1 MKMTMDEWFAMLT
14 GLFGLVVVIA
24 IGALAAL
31 VVVKMMRNE
40 IDLKYL
46 IAEDNGDASLSR
58 FQMLLFTFVI
68 AAAYFIYALVG
79 LKGPSCTVAAIAVA
93 GDAAK
98 DVEALRQVMAE
109 AVKSKYCLPEVP
121 NSVLGLIGISGGSYL
136 LAKGLQTVS
145 GSGGTG
151 GETSGGA
158 GGGAASTPAST
169 PAGTRRP
176 IA

>member
-46 IAEDNGDASLSR
+46 IAEDDGQASLSR

-79 LKGPSCTVAAIAVA
+79 LKGPSCTVVEIVGA

-98 DVEALRQVMAE
+98 EVEALRRELAE

-145 GSGGTG
+145 GSGGDAGTG
-151 GETSGGA
+151 GGTGG
-158 GGGAASTPAST
+158 SSNST
-169 PAGTRRP
+169 PAGARQSVNG
-176 IA
+176 